1 VKVILVRHGQT
12 EWNKRDIFRGR
23 KDIPLDESGKRQ
35 ALLTAKSLA
44 QMDLSVKAIY
54 TSPLQRAVETA
65 KNIATIFGLDVI
77 ARNELIEFDY
87 GQWEGRS
94 VDEVKKEFPQM
105 YSYWLNNP
113 AQLIIPG
120 AETLEQVRKRV
131 NDGIKTILRE
141 SQGDTVIVGHKLTNK
156 IIIGCLMGWNQDHY
170 WKIEQDLAAINIIE
184 VEGGNSV
191 VQMLNH
197 TTHLLHEK

>member
-1 VKVILVRHGQT
+1 MKAVKV
-12 EWNKRDIFRGR
+12 
-23 KDIPLDESGKRQ
+23 Q

-94 VDEVKKEFPQM
+94 VDEVKKSFPKCT
-105 YSYWLNNP
+105 
-113 AQLIIPG
+113 LIG
-120 AETLEQVRKRV
+120 
-131 NDGIKTILRE
+131 
-141 SQGDTVIVGHKLTNK
+141 
-156 IIIGCLMGWNQDHY
+156 
-170 WKIEQDLAAINIIE
+170 
-184 VEGGNSV
+184 
-191 VQMLNH
+191 
-197 TTHLLHEK
+197 